1 MGAGGVTAGSLPT
14 VRGHEGRRMGSDLTG
29 SYAINGIIIALYTLD
44 AEVLQEKEAEANA
57 EAEEESPGLTMFSPM
72 GHG

>member
-1 MGAGGVTAGSLPT
+1 
-14 VRGHEGRRMGSDLTG
+14 MGSDPTG

-44 AEVLQEKEAEANA
+44 AELLQEKEAETNA
-57 EAEEESPGLTMFSPM
+57 EAEEESQGLTMFSPM